1 MNLLEQISAELNEA
15 LKAKD
20 DVKVSTLRFLIS
32 GLNNAKIAKGGELTD
47 EEVVREIGKEA
58 KRHKESISAF
68 EAGGR
73 TELVEKEKAELAILE
88 KYLPAQLSEA
98 ELEKMVD
105 EAITASGASGIGDM
119 GKVIGQVM
127 GRAGASADGTVV
139 AQIAKQKLG
148 IK

>member
-1 MNLLEQISAELNEA
+1 MKLFEQISAEINEA

-73 TELVEKEKAELAILE
+73 SELVDKEKAELLILE

-98 ELEKMVD
+98 DLEKMVD

-148 IK
+148 GT